1 MTTGIEWVIP
11 PSTLRLLASVP
22 EDVPVAVLLRHSVR
36 PPLPELDSGH
46 SVPITE
52 DGVRLARR
60 LGSLMGLRLRSLHA
74 SPLIRCVQTASALA
88 EGAGL
93 DLAVEQDR
101 LLGDP
106 GCYVLD
112 GRMAFANWKGLGHE
126 EVMARLVGGNSPLPG
141 MAAPEEAARFLV
153 HHMLAAAGAR
163 AGLHVFVTHDSL
175 VTATAARLLRE
186 PLGRAAWPW
195 YLEGAFFWR
204 EGQDVHVAYREGR
217 VVGSRGDLCG
227 LVERD
232 VVEFARREAG
242 LAVGLDC
249 SARYFLAGGA
259 FKTLLTG
266 RPPRDLDFWTRS
278 PEDRDAL
285 IQTLLDRGAR
295 LLAARPFADAFEIRG
310 RVVEVARRAEPRTLE
325 EQIGRSDIGLS
336 MVGAECQRDGRWR
349 CVIHPLALESLRQKA
364 VLLQKPLVNWKY
376 ALTTLERLRRYASEL
391 DYAVPEEEIAEVW
404 RTFDAQA
411 PEMQQGM
418 LERFDRTTQ
427 GDNVVR
433 EEAVR
438 RLRSGQRVAER
449 QASSPST

>member
-1 MTTGIEWVIP
+1 MTIAIDWVIP

-36 PPLPELDSGH
+36 PPLAELDSGH

-126 EVMARLVGGNSPLPG
+126 EVMAHLVAGQSALPG

-163 AGLHVFVTHDSL
+163 AGFHVFVTHDSL
-175 VTATAARLLRE
+175 VTATAARMLRE

-195 YLEGAFFWR
+195 YLEGALFWR
-204 EGQDVHVAYREGR
+204 EGEEVHVAYREGR
-217 VVGSRGDLCG
+217 AVGWRGDLCG
-227 LVERD
+227 LVESD
-232 VVEFARREAG
+232 VIELARREAG

-249 SARYFLAGGA
+249 PARYFLAGGA

-266 RPPRDLDFWTRS
+266 RPPRDLDFWTPS
-278 PEDRDAL
+278 PEDRDTL
-285 IQTLLDRGAR
+285 IRTLLDRGAR
-295 LLAARPFADAFEIRG
+295 LLAGDTFADAFEIRG
-310 RVVEVARRAEPRTLE
+310 RVVEVARKTEPRTLE

-349 CVIHPLALESLRQKA
+349 CAIHPLALESVRQRTI
-364 VLLQKPLVNWKY
+364 LLLKPLVNWKY
-376 ALTTLERLRRYASEL
+376 ALVTVDRMRRYAREL
-391 DYAVPEEEIAEVW
+391 NYVLPEDEVAEVW
-404 RTFDAQA
+404 RTFDGQP

-418 LERFDRTTQ
+418 LERFDRAAVS
-427 GDNVVR
+427 DASVR
-433 EEAVR
+433 EEALR
-438 RLRSGQRVAER
+438 RLR
-449 QASSPST
+449 